1 MLTDEKIKSYE
12 QRLEEEKKKL
22 LSQIEA
28 EEKIEDFGDDVDSL
42 EENADEVEEESNRLA
57 IAGTFKDRVNE
68 IDAAINKIRKGEY
81 GMCETCKGAIGEDVL
96 NAIPES
102 RQCEQCKQQVQG

>member
-12 QRLEEEKKKL
+12 RRLEDEKKKL
-22 LSQIEA
+22 LAQIEE

-42 EENADEVEEESNRLA
+42 DENADEVEEEANRLA

-81 GMCETCKGAIGEDVL
+81 GMCETCKGEITENLLDV
-96 NAIPES
+96 IPES
-102 RQCEQCKQQVQG
+102 KQCEQCKQQAVE